1 MAILGDAA
9 DASDALQDALTA
21 IWSNLPALRD
31 ADRFGAWADRILV
44 NSCRLVLRR
53 RARARVRQISLDVVD
68 AGRLAAAA
76 GPDGGVADRD
86 AFTRAFERLDTDGR
100 AILTLHH
107 LDGRPLAEIAEIL
120 GIPVGTVKSRLHTAR
135 RSLER
140 ALLEEGR

>member
-1 MAILGDAA
+1 MAILGDPA

-53 RARARVRQISLDVVD
+53 RARARVRQISLETVD

-76 GPDGGVADRD
+76 GPDGGAADREV
-86 AFTRAFERLDTDGR
+86 FGRAFERLDADGR
-100 AILTLHH
+100 AILTFHH
-107 LDGRPLAEIAEIL
+107 LDDRPLAEIAEIL

-140 ALLEEGR
+140 AVLEEGR